1 MESKSAGVYKNR
13 RGRLLI
19 LLAAA
24 LLLIASCSAKKEAL
38 RPPPPSPPPSPQ
50 PSPPSLQ
57 RVEVVRLRLA
67 ANREFVGV
75 RLRMIGGDRFDPKT
89 TEIYLVDES
98 TGEKFSVVRLER
110 IGRMAEFRV
119 PGEKDVFNIMFR
131 NREGKLKIGSRVTVV
146 VGSARQEH
154 LLVQP

>member
-1 MESKSAGVYKNR
+1 MNR
-13 RGRLLI
+13 SGRLI

-24 LLLIASCSAKKEAL
+24 LFLIASCSAKKEAL
-38 RPPPPSPPPSPQ
+38 VPPPPPPPSPPSPA
-50 PSPPSLQ
+50 PSPPSSQ
-57 RVEVVRLRLA
+57 RVEVAELRLA

-75 RLRMIGGDRFDPKT
+75 RFRMIGGDRFDPEA

-110 IGRMAEFRV
+110 IGRIAEFRV
-119 PGEKDVFNIMFR
+119 PGEKDVHHIMFR

-146 VGSARQEH
+146 VGAARQEH

>member
-1 MESKSAGVYKNR
+1 MERNSAGVGKNR
-13 RGRLLI
+13 NGKLI

-24 LLLIASCSAKKEAL
+24 LFLIASCSAKKETL
-38 RPPPPSPPPSPQ
+38 RPPS

-57 RVEVVRLRLA
+57 RVEVVQLRLA

-75 RLRMIGGDRFDPKT
+75 RLRMIGGDRFDPET

-119 PGEKDVFNIMFR
+119 PGEKDVHHIMFR
-131 NREGKLKIGSRVTVV
+131 NREGKLKIGSLVTVV

>member
-1 MESKSAGVYKNR
+1 MNR
-13 RGRLLI
+13 SGRLI
-19 LLAAA
+19 LLAVA
-24 LLLIASCSAKKEAL
+24 LFLIASCSAKKEAL
-38 RPPPPSPPPSPQ
+38 RFPPPRMEGVQ
-50 PSPPSLQ
+50 
-57 RVEVVRLRLA
+57 LRLA
-67 ANREFVGV
+67 GNGEFVGV
-75 RLRMIGGDRFDPKT
+75 RLRMIGDDRFDPEA

-98 TGEKFSVVRLER
+98 TGERFSVVRLQR

-119 PGEKDVFNIMFR
+119 PGEKDVHNIMFR